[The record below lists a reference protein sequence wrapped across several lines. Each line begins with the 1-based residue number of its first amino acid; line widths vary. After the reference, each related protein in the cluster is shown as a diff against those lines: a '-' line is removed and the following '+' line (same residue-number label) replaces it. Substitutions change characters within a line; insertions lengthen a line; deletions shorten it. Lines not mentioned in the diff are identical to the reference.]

1 MRLIFIRH
9 AEPDYEHD
17 SVTAKG
23 EREARLLAER
33 LAREKVDGVYI
44 SPLGRAQRTAQAYLK
59 KVTEQ
64 GETCGWLQ
72 EFAARVRHPGSENL
86 RRIWDFLPSV
96 VEQYPQLYSASEW
109 LNVPFIRESEVPAAY
124 ARVCGELDALLEKHG
139 YRRRGM
145 FYEAFAPNTQT
156 LVFFCHL
163 GITGVLLSHLFS
175 QSPVAILQS
184 FAGVPT
190 CVTEVVTEEREEGTA
205 SFRARWIG
213 DISHLYKEG
222 EPPSF
227 YSSGYCEVFAD
238 DTMRH

>member
-1 MRLIFIRH
+1 M
-9 AEPDYEHD
+9 
-17 SVTAKG
+17 
-23 EREARLLAER
+23 
-33 LAREKVDGVYI
+33 
-44 SPLGRAQRTAQAYLK
+44 
-59 KVTEQ
+59 
-64 GETCGWLQ
+64 
-72 EFAARVRHPGSENL
+72 RHPGSENL

-96 VEQYPQLYSASEW
+96 VEKYPLLYSANDW

-163 GITGVLLSHLFS
+163 GITGVLLSHLFG